1 MKLFKNKKADGT
13 DYFAALEE
21 MSAIAAE
28 EAALLKQI
36 FVDYKSEQLET
47 YRKEMHALE
56 HRCDTVKH
64 NMVTALTKEFLP
76 PVNREDLFR
85 LAHLAD
91 DFTDAIESVVAFLYM
106 ANVSSLKEDT
116 PAFAEL
122 ISDSA
127 QTVVELFKE
136 TTHDLNEIFACKDI
150 RCRLEGESELKAS
163 AHPAICQLLLA
174 NLCRNAYVHTPQA
187 GTLRIVWGNKDFS
200 ICNTGPK
207 ALDSSHIFQR
217 FYKDSSNPGSTGL
230 GLSLCQAICQ
240 QYQWPITYSY
250 KKGEHIFHVALCPH
264 PNS

>member
-36 FVDYKSEQLET
+36 FADYKSEQLET

-64 NMVTALTKEFLP
+64 NMVTALKKEFLP

-136 TTHDLNEIFACKDI
+136 FRNFKKSLNELKNVVVKLNDLEEQGDRLYLEAMRKLAKEASDTRELIEWRSVYSSLERCMDAAESIADDI
-150 RCRLEGESELKAS
+150 ELVVMKN
-163 AHPAICQLLLA
+163 I
-174 NLCRNAYVHTPQA
+174 
-187 GTLRIVWGNKDFS
+187 
-200 ICNTGPK
+200 
-207 ALDSSHIFQR
+207 
-217 FYKDSSNPGSTGL
+217 
-230 GLSLCQAICQ
+230 
-240 QYQWPITYSY
+240 
-250 KKGEHIFHVALCPH
+250 
-264 PNS
+264 